1 MSVLLPVAFLIGAAL
16 GLRFKVLILVPATGI
31 ALIGILASG
40 LIGGTRVIDIM
51 IVAALVAACL
61 QFGYISGNFVRYAPW
76 LSRVM
81 QRRKLPRQVKSAG

>member
-16 GLRFKVLILVPATGI
+16 GLRFKVLILVPAIGA

-40 LIGGTRVIDIM
+40 LISGAHLTDTM
-51 IVAALVAACL
+51 ILAVLVSACL
-61 QFGYISGNFVRYAPW
+61 QFGYISGNFARYTPW

-81 QRRKLPRQVKSAG
+81 QRPKLPPQVESAS